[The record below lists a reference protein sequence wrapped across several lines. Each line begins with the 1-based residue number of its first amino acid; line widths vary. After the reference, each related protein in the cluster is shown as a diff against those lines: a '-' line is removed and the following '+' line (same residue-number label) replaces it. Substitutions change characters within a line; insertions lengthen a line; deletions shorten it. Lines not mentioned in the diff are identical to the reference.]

1 MAHIQNDCV
10 SVGAVAVEVPMEDE
24 AERGH
29 AHQDDDVEDTGIEKQ
44 HGVLDVHRYGMEH
57 KLEHREMAFGV

>member
-1 MAHIQNDCV
+1 
-10 SVGAVAVEVPMEDE
+10 MEDE